1 MNSVSVN
8 KGGGAPA
15 PPPLA
20 TENNRP
26 YRAEAAVLSLAPG
39 QDPPGCRPRVLARP
53 AAPCAFSFP
62 GVQGAPA
69 ALPGVCGTPLSGPGP
84 CESLPLCPASLAGP
98 SAWRLPAEWSRCGAS
113 ARRPAGRFSP
123 GREGARSRPA
133 PTAGR
138 ENASAGAGRGA
149 RTLPLAPPWALE
161 LDIGCWAWGW
171 DAKPRA

>member
-20 TENNRP
+20 TENDRP

-69 ALPGVCGTPLSGPGP
+69 ALPGRAWHPTVRAWPLRVFAAVPRLSRW
-84 CESLPLCPASLAGP
+84 PLCLAS
-98 SAWRLPAEWSRCGAS
+98 SC
-113 ARRPAGRFSP
+113 
-123 GREGARSRPA
+123 
-133 PTAGR
+133 
-138 ENASAGAGRGA
+138 
-149 RTLPLAPPWALE
+149 
-161 LDIGCWAWGW
+161 
-171 DAKPRA
+171 